1 MLNTCKAESAPN
13 QSSLALLS
21 GYFCTQMLAYYLILF
36 GTGALILYS
45 YRTVHVLTHRML
57 PGPKWI
63 LRGLFLF
70 TVIFVYATTSFLAV
84 NRADYRDNQFLMDYT
99 VIGAITLSVTLLSIC
114 IFQLLADFVLLGRFV
129 HYRSTRKEAGREM
142 TRRTFMNSIALSV
155 GGLVL
160 GSVLWGTTKGK
171 YGWRVMTNQLSFD
184 NLPKAFDGIK
194 IVQISDLH
202 LGSFN
207 ENFEPMEE
215 AVQMINELSPDYIVF
230 TGDMVNA
237 EPAEA
242 EPWIHVFQKL
252 KAKSGKYAIVGNH
265 DYGWGRMDELTEE
278 KKAENARGVADIFK
292 KMGLK
297 PLMNQHEI
305 LERNGEKIGLV
316 GVENWG
322 YTEEGWFPTKG
333 DYNKSVEGMEEVPF
347 QILLSH
353 DPTHFDHH
361 ILKKTKVDLTLSGH
375 THGGQFG
382 ISIPGLVE
390 ISAAKL
396 FYKRFAGLYKEAE
409 QYLYVNR
416 GMGYL
421 IFPGRVGMPPE
432 ITFHELNRA

>member
-1 MLNTCKAESAPN
+1 
-13 QSSLALLS
+13 
-21 GYFCTQMLAYYLILF
+21 MLAYYLILF
-36 GTGALILYS
+36 GTGVLILYS
-45 YRTVHVLTHRML
+45 YRTVHVLTYKL
-57 PGPKWI
+57 LLGPKWI
-63 LRGLFLF
+63 LRALFLL
-70 TVIFVYATTSFLAV
+70 TTIFIYASTSYLAV
-84 NRADYRDNQFLMDYT
+84 NRAEYRENQFLMDYT
-99 VIGAITLSVTLLSIC
+99 IIAAVTLSVTLLSIC
-114 IFQLLADFVLLGRFV
+114 IFQLFADLVLLGRFI
-129 HYRSTRKEAGREM
+129 HYRTTRKEAEREM
-142 TRRTFMNSIALSV
+142 TRRTFLNAIALSV

-171 YGWRVMTNQLSFD
+171 YGWRIIQNNLSFG
-184 NLPKAFDGIK
+184 NLPKAFDGVR

-202 LGSFN
+202 LGSFGKN
-207 ENFEPMEE
+207 YEPMHE
-215 AVQMINELSPDYIVF
+215 AVEMINELEPDYIFF

-237 EPAEA
+237 KPDEA
-242 EPWIHVFQKL
+242 EPWVDIFSGL
-252 KAKSGKYAIVGNH
+252 NAKNGKYAILGNH
-265 DYGWGRMDELTEE
+265 DYGWGRMGELTEE
-278 KKAENARGVADIFK
+278 MKEENARGVAEIFR
-292 KMGLK
+292 KMDLK
-297 PLMNQHEI
+297 PLLNQHEV
-305 LERNGEKIGLV
+305 LERNGEKIGLI

-333 DYNKSVEGMEEVPF
+333 DYNKSVEGMEDVPF

-361 ILKKTKVDLTLSGH
+361 ILGKTKVNLTLSGH

-396 FYKRFAGLYKEAE
+396 FYERYAGLYKEKD

-432 ITFHELNRA
+432 ITLHTLKTA